1 MFNSSEALRRNS
13 KVMNIG
19 LLSTVGL
26 GLLVLS
32 GIGVIAGVFLKNNII
47 IYGSLIVFLII
58 FAAYFIMLP
67 RLVTL

>member
-1 MFNSSEALRRNS
+1 
-13 KVMNIG
+13 MNIG

-26 GLLVLS
+26 GLLILS
-32 GIGVIAGVFLKNNII
+32 GIGVIAGVFLKNNMI

>member
-1 MFNSSEALRRNS
+1 
-13 KVMNIG
+13 MNIG

-32 GIGVIAGVFLKNNII
+32 GIGVVAGVFLKNNMI

>member
-1 MFNSSEALRRNS
+1 
-13 KVMNIG
+13 MNIG

-32 GIGVIAGVFLKNNII
+32 GIGVIAGVFLKNNMI

>member
-1 MFNSSEALRRNS
+1 
-13 KVMNIG
+13 MNVG

-32 GIGVIAGVFLKNNII
+32 GIGVITGVFFKNNMI
-47 IYGSLIVFLII
+47 IYSLLILFLII